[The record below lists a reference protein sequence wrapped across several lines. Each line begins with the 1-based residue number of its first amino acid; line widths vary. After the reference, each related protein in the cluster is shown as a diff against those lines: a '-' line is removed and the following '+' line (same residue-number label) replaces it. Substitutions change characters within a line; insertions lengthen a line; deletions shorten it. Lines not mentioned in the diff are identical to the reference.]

1 MRDITVLIVDDEP
14 AILASISKV
23 LSPYYQVLA
32 ANSGSRALLVAAS
45 ETRPDLILLDVLMPE
60 MDGYA
65 VLNRLKADP
74 ATRDIPVIFVTV
86 TESAED
92 ETKGLELGAVD
103 YITKPINPSILL
115 ARVKAQ
121 LMLKQARDF
130 LHDKNDY
137 LEAELARR
145 IKTLDEA
152 HDQLLQS
159 EKMAAIGQLTA
170 GVAHE
175 INNPVGYVN
184 SNLNTLNDY
193 IGDIFQFVDACVQL
207 EGSDLEEIRQRI
219 ADQYKH
225 LDIDYLK
232 EDLSSIIKE
241 SSEGLRRVKEIVH
254 NLKDFS
260 RIDKVDREEID
271 LHQCLD
277 STINIVW
284 NELKYHVELVK
295 EYGELPLVTCRP
307 SQLGQVFLNLL
318 VNASHAIEGKGTIT
332 LRTGTQGS
340 DVWVE
345 VTDNGKGIDTEH
357 LNRIF
362 DPFFTTKKVGKGT
375 GLGLSIAYGIVEKHQ
390 GQIEVS
396 SEVGKGSSFRVTIPI
411 HPNVD
416 TEDDE

>member
-1 MRDITVLIVDDEP
+1 MIDMTVLVVDDEP

-23 LSPYYQVLA
+23 LSPYYQVRA
-32 ANSGSRALLVAAS
+32 ANSGSRALQVSAG
-45 ETRPDLILLDVLMPE
+45 EPHPDLILLDVLMPE

-86 TESAED
+86 TESTED
-92 ETKGLELGAVD
+92 ETRGLELGAVD

-121 LMLKQARDF
+121 LTLKQARDF

-145 IKTLDEA
+145 IKPLAEA

-193 IGDIFQFVDACVQL
+193 MGDIFQFVDACIEL
-207 EGSDLEEIRQRI
+207 EGSDLEEIRKRI

-232 EDLSSIIKE
+232 EDLYSIIKE
-241 SSEGLRRVKEIVH
+241 SVEGLRRVKEIVH

-260 RIDKVDREEID
+260 RVDKVDWEEID

-295 EYGELPLVTCRP
+295 EYGEIPLVTCRP
-307 SQLGQVFLNLL
+307 SQLGQVFMNLL

-332 LRTGTQGS
+332 LRTGTDDG

-357 LNRIF
+357 LNQIF

-390 GQIEVS
+390 GEIEVN
-396 SEVGKGSSFRVTIPI
+396 SEVGKGSSFRVIIPI

-416 TEDDE
+416 AETDE